1 MINSSI
7 AVEGERHTHQLFDV
21 VLFHLKF
28 QLCAA
33 VEDVFLE
40 QHVHEPIDVSAFTL
54 TWSGKGA
61 RIAHLQTVNNC

>member
-1 MINSSI
+1 MSK
-7 AVEGERHTHQLFDV
+7 LFEV